1 MQKYQKNFIGIDVSK
16 PYFDTSLLV
25 VIDSQKQEI
34 KASRFS
40 NSAEGLK
47 MFLKWL
53 KQSKVSMDNDT
64 LVVIENTGIYHR
76 LLWKFCCKNNL
87 TIHIG
92 NATHIK
98 WSFGIA
104 RGKNDVIDSKR
115 LCNYAYTH
123 CHELKAT
130 PQINLVFLKLK
141 DFMASRTKLLQQKN
155 SIKTY
160 LNELKLSNDKSTQ
173 RILEQGFKASL
184 EGIIKSIKVMEI
196 EIEKII
202 TQDSEIQKNYD
213 LMITVPGI
221 GKYTALYILCCTNN
235 FEAKITGKQLASYA
249 GVVPFEHSSGI
260 SIKGKNHVHKMAN
273 KNLKKM
279 LHLCALTTI
288 RYYPEFKDYFDRKKL
303 EGKNK
308 KQSIVQ
314 KTFNLPSPQTG
325 LPCPLPLLFVR
336 CQGW

>member
-1 MQKYQKNFIGIDVSK
+1 
-16 PYFDTSLLV
+16 
-25 VIDSQKQEI
+25 
-34 KASRFS
+34 
-40 NSAEGLK
+40 
-47 MFLKWL
+47 
-53 KQSKVSMDNDT
+53 
-64 LVVIENTGIYHR
+64 
-76 LLWKFCCKNNL
+76 
-87 TIHIG
+87 
-92 NATHIK
+92 
-98 WSFGIA
+98 
-104 RGKNDVIDSKR
+104 
-115 LCNYAYTH
+115 
-123 CHELKAT
+123 
-130 PQINLVFLKLK
+130 
-141 DFMASRTKLLQQKN
+141 
-155 SIKTY
+155 
-160 LNELKLSNDKSTQ
+160 
-173 RILEQGFKASL
+173 
-184 EGIIKSIKVMEI
+184 MEI